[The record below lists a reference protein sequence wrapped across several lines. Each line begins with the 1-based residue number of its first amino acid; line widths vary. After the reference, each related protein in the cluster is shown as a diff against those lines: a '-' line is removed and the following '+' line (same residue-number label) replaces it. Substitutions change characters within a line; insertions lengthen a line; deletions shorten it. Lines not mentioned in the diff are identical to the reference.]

1 MYVTIVRLI
10 RKVKLTPTILSN
22 FQGRTAHLLWFS
34 ITITL
39 IKVNGAHFPP
49 DADSITSV
57 GDAEAN
63 TKLPTVSTTNQ
74 LYKCRARPKSNQI
87 ELLNIP
93 KITQIIIFFN
103 AWRYARFH
111 ITICWPKITQVLKK
125 YLFKTK
131 NISQQRFYLIEL

>member
-1 MYVTIVRLI
+1 MYKRDIKRDLKAGSSMRRNIISSKLTTQIHLWVYLVRNFSYVCNYSQTYS
-10 RKVKLTPTILSN
+10 KVKLTPTILSN
-22 FQGRTAHLLWFS
+22 FQGRTAHLLWFR

-93 KITQIIIFFN
+93 KVTQIIIFF
-103 AWRYARFH
+103 
-111 ITICWPKITQVLKK
+111 
-125 YLFKTK
+125 
-131 NISQQRFYLIEL
+131 